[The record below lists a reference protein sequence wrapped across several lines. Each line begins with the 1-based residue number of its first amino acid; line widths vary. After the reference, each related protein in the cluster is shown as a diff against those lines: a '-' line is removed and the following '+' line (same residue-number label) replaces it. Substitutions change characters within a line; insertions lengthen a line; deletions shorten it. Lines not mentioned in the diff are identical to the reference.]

1 MSRRRVVVTGL
12 GATTPIG
19 GDVTTSWSA
28 LLAGTSGV
36 RNLTEEWAQS
46 LPVHFAARVAVEPAE
61 QMERVEL
68 RRLDRSEQFAL
79 IASREAWKDA
89 GSPEIDK
96 ERLGVVIASGI
107 GGVTTLLDQYDI
119 LREKGARLVSPHTVP
134 MLMPNGPAANV
145 GLELQARAGVH
156 TPVSAC
162 ASGAEAIGYALEM
175 IRNDRADIVVS
186 GGVEAAIHAMPMSG
200 FAAMKA
206 LSTRNDEP
214 QRASRPY
221 DLNRDGFVLGEGG
234 GILVLEEYE
243 HALARGAKI
252 YCEIAGQGL
261 TSDGYHI
268 AAPDPDGVGVQRA
281 VKFALRDSGLTTKD
295 IVHLNAHATS
305 TPAGDVAEAIGYALE
320 MIRNDR
326 ADIVVGGGVEA
337 AIHAMPMSGFA
348 AMKAL
353 STRNDEPAR
362 ASRPYDLNRDGFVLG
377 EGGGIL
383 VLEEYEH
390 AVARGAKIYC
400 EIAGQGLTSDGY
412 HIAAPDPDGAGVQ
425 RAVKFALRDSGLT
438 TKDIVHL
445 NAHATS
451 TPAGDV
457 AEANALRAALGAD
470 ADHVAVSATKSMTG
484 HLLGGAGAIESVF
497 IVKTLQDRL
506 APPTINIDDLDP
518 AVTVDVVRDKP
529 RALPAGDIAALNDSF
544 GFGGHNV
551 VLVFKSI

>member
-12 GATTPIG
+12 GATTPVG
-19 GDVTTSWSA
+19 GDVTSSWSA

-36 RNLTEEWAQS
+36 RSLTEEWAQS
-46 LPVHFAARVAVEPAE
+46 IPVHFAARVAVEPSE
-61 QMERVEL
+61 QMERVEI

-89 GSPEIDK
+89 GSPDVDK

-107 GGVTTLLDQYDI
+107 GGVTTLLDQYVI
-119 LREKGARLVSPHTVP
+119 LKEKGARLVSPHTVP

-162 ASGAEAIGYALEM
+162 ASGAEAIGYAFDM
-175 IRNDRADIVVS
+175 IRNNRADIVVS
-186 GGVEAAIHAMPMSG
+186 GGVEAAVHALPMAA

-234 GILVLEEYE
+234 GV
-243 HALARGAKI
+243 
-252 YCEIAGQGL
+252 
-261 TSDGYHI
+261 
-268 AAPDPDGVGVQRA
+268 
-281 VKFALRDSGLTTKD
+281 
-295 IVHLNAHATS
+295 
-305 TPAGDVAEAIGYALE
+305 
-320 MIRNDR
+320 
-326 ADIVVGGGVEA
+326 
-337 AIHAMPMSGFA
+337 
-348 AMKAL
+348 
-353 STRNDEPAR
+353 
-362 ASRPYDLNRDGFVLG
+362 
-377 EGGGIL
+377 L

-390 AVARGAKIYC
+390 AVARGATIYC
-400 EIAGQGLTSDGY
+400 EIAGQGLSSDGY
-412 HIAAPDPDGAGVQ
+412 HIAAPDPDGSGVQ
-425 RAVKFALRDSGLT
+425 RAIKFALRDAGLT
-438 TKDIVHL
+438 TKEIVHL

-457 AEANALRAALGAD
+457 AEANALRAALGSE

-506 APPTINIDDLDP
+506 APPTINIEDLDP

>member
-1 MSRRRVVVTGL
+1 MSRRVVVTGL
-12 GATTPIG
+12 GATSPLG
-19 GDVTTSWSA
+19 GDVSTTWTA
-28 LLAGTSGV
+28 LLAGKSGV
-36 RNLTEEWAQS
+36 RSLTEDWAQTI
-46 LPVHFAARVAVEPAE
+46 PVHFAARVAVEPSE

-68 RRLDRSEQFAL
+68 RRLDRSEQFAI

-89 GSPEIDK
+89 GAPEMDK

-145 GLELQARAGVH
+145 GLELQAKAGVH

-162 ASGAEAIGYALEM
+162 ASGAEAIGYAFEM
-175 IRNDRADIVVS
+175 ISNNRADVVVS

-206 LSTRNDEP
+206 LSTRNDDP
-214 QRASRPY
+214 VRASRPY

-243 HALARGAKI
+243 HARARGA
-252 YCEIAGQGL
+252 
-261 TSDGYHI
+261 H
-268 AAPDPDGVGVQRA
+268 
-281 VKFALRDSGLTTKD
+281 
-295 IVHLNAHATS
+295 
-305 TPAGDVAEAIGYALE
+305 
-320 MIRNDR
+320 
-326 ADIVVGGGVEA
+326 
-337 AIHAMPMSGFA
+337 
-348 AMKAL
+348 
-353 STRNDEPAR
+353 
-362 ASRPYDLNRDGFVLG
+362 
-377 EGGGIL
+377 
-383 VLEEYEH
+383 
-390 AVARGAKIYC
+390 IYC

-425 RAVKFALRDSGLT
+425 RAIKFALRQAGIS

-457 AEANALRAALGAD
+457 AEAHALHAALGAD
-470 ADHVAVSATKSMTG
+470 AEHVAVSATKSMTG
-484 HLLGGAGAIESVF
+484 HLLGGAGALESVF

-506 APPTINIDDLDP
+506 APPTINIDNLDP
-518 AVTVDVVRDKP
+518 AVTIDVVRDKP

>member
-1 MSRRRVVVTGL
+1 MSARRVVVTGV
-12 GATTPIG
+12 GATTPLG
-19 GDVTTSWSA
+19 GDVTTTWSA

-36 RNLTEEWAQS
+36 RLLTEEWAQTI
-46 LPVHFAARVAVEPAE
+46 PVHFAARVAVEPSE
-61 QMERVEL
+61 QMERVEM

-89 GSPEIDK
+89 GSPEMDK

-145 GLELQARAGVH
+145 GLELQAKAGVH

-162 ASGAEAIGYALEM
+162 ASGAEAIGYALDM
-175 IRNDRADIVVS
+175 IRNNRADIVVS
-186 GGVEAAIHAMPMSG
+186 GGVEAAVHAMPMSG

-206 LSTRNDEP
+206 LSTRND
-214 QRASRPY
+214 
-221 DLNRDGFVLGEGG
+221 D
-234 GILVLEEYE
+234 
-243 HALARGAKI
+243 
-252 YCEIAGQGL
+252 
-261 TSDGYHI
+261 
-268 AAPDPDGVGVQRA
+268 
-281 VKFALRDSGLTTKD
+281 
-295 IVHLNAHATS
+295 
-305 TPAGDVAEAIGYALE
+305 
-320 MIRNDR
+320 
-326 ADIVVGGGVEA
+326 
-337 AIHAMPMSGFA
+337 
-348 AMKAL
+348 
-353 STRNDEPAR
+353 PAR

-390 AVARGAKIYC
+390 ARARGAKIYC
-400 EIAGQGLTSDGY
+400 EIVGQGLTSDGY
-412 HIAAPDPDGAGVQ
+412 HIAAPDPDGSGVQ
-425 RAVKFALRDSGLT
+425 RAIKFALRDAELS

-457 AEANALRAALGAD
+457 AEANALRAALGND

-497 IVKTLQDRL
+497 IVKSLQDRL

>member
-1 MSRRRVVVTGL
+1 MSGRRVVVTGL

-19 GDVTTSWSA
+19 GDVGTSWSA

-36 RNLTEEWAQS
+36 RTLTEEWAQS
-46 LPVHFAARVAVEPAE
+46 ISVQFAARVAVEPSE

-68 RRLDRSEQFAL
+68 RRLDRSEQCAL

-89 GSPEIDK
+89 GSPEMDK

-107 GGVTTLLDQYDI
+107 GGVTTLLDQYDVYK
-119 LREKGARLVSPHTVP
+119 EKGARLVSPHTVP

-162 ASGAEAIGYALEM
+162 ASGAEAIGYAFDM
-175 IRNDRADIVVS
+175 IRNDRADVVVS
-186 GGVEAAIHAMPMSG
+186 GGVEAAIHVLPM
-200 FAAMKA
+200 AA
-206 LSTRNDEP
+206 
-214 QRASRPY
+214 
-221 DLNRDGFVLGEGG
+221 
-234 GILVLEEYE
+234 
-243 HALARGAKI
+243 
-252 YCEIAGQGL
+252 
-261 TSDGYHI
+261 
-268 AAPDPDGVGVQRA
+268 
-281 VKFALRDSGLTTKD
+281 
-295 IVHLNAHATS
+295 
-305 TPAGDVAEAIGYALE
+305 
-320 MIRNDR
+320 
-326 ADIVVGGGVEA
+326 
-337 AIHAMPMSGFA
+337 FA

-377 EGGGIL
+377 EGGGVLI
-383 VLEEYEH
+383 LEEYEH
-390 AVARGAKIYC
+390 AKARGAKIYC
-400 EIAGQGLTSDGY
+400 EIAGQGLSSDGY
-412 HIAAPDPDGAGVQ
+412 HIAAPDPEGAGVQ
-425 RAVKFALRDSGLT
+425 RAVKFALRDAGLT

-457 AEANALRAALGAD
+457 AEANALRLALGKD

-497 IVKTLQDRL
+497 IVKTIQDRL
-506 APPTINIDDLDP
+506 APPTINIENLDP